1 VRPRNEVALSNVL
14 KMVERPHSK
23 GGVASTRIP
32 RFHFF
37 WYPDHFEYK
46 PRIFKCKYARLSSRE
61 KIDHDRIHEFVRS
74 FQPADVVD
82 EEGNRQLD
90 SCRNSVTVPHVIDT
104 QSLVLSLSTM
114 EILGR

>member
-1 VRPRNEVALSNVL
+1 MVGASGSLFVRTRGVDAFEREAYIFKERFFLVRPRTEFSFSNVL
-14 KMVERPHSK
+14 KMVERPHTK

-61 KIDHDRIHEFVRS
+61 KIDHD
-74 FQPADVVD
+74 
-82 EEGNRQLD
+82 
-90 SCRNSVTVPHVIDT
+90 
-104 QSLVLSLSTM
+104 
-114 EILGR
+114 